1 MPATSPTNAPTS
13 GLNGLVFDIDGVM
26 LDSRASNMEF
36 YNLIRE
42 AVRLPPLSPEEEE
55 YCHMASEAE
64 CLDRII
70 PPACR
75 EAAYEARAK
84 ISYTEQILPLLSL
97 ENGLTEALHWL
108 DMWGVKLG
116 IFTNRSKKVCE
127 LLHYFGLEDT
137 FDPVMTASDCPPK
150 PCPDGLV
157 QIAAQWG
164 ETPAGIVFLGDSKVD
179 EQAAHGAGTAFW
191 SFRNNTLDAGLHVD
205 NFFDMITMITPLVEK
220 RRPAYRPHERRLA
233 AEDAWD
239 FL

>member
-1 MPATSPTNAPTS
+1 MPETRLQDALEFE
-13 GLNGLVFDIDGVM
+13 LNGLVFDIDGVM

-36 YNLIRE
+36 YNMIRE
-42 AVRLPPLSPEEEE
+42 AVHLPPLSPEEEE

-64 CLDRII
+64 CMARII
-70 PPACR
+70 PPAYR

-116 IFTNRSKKVCE
+116 IFTNRNKKVYD

-137 FDPVMTASDCPPK
+137 FLPVMTASDCPPK

-164 ETPAGIVFLGDSKVD
+164 ETPANIAFLGDSKVD
-179 EQAAHGAGTAFW
+179 EQAARGAGAAFW
-191 SFRNNTLDAGLHVD
+191 SFRNNALDAGLHVD
-205 NFFDMITMITPLVEK
+205 DFFGMITMITPLVEK
-220 RRPAYRPHERRLA
+220 RRPSPA
-233 AEDAWD
+233 A
-239 FL
+239 

>member
-1 MPATSPTNAPTS
+1 MPETKRNGAFASE
-13 GLNGLVFDIDGVM
+13 LNGLVFDIDGVM

-64 CLDRII
+64 CLARII
-70 PPACR
+70 PPKYR
-75 EAAYEARAK
+75 EAAYEARMK
-84 ISYTEQILPLLSL
+84 ISYTVQILPLLSL
-97 ENGLTEALHWL
+97 ESGLPEALRWL

-116 IFTNRSKKVCE
+116 IFTNRNKKVHE
-127 LLHYFGLEDT
+127 LLHYFGLED
-137 FDPVMTASDCPPK
+137 FFLPVMTASDCPPK

-164 ETPAGIVFLGDSKVD
+164 ETPANIAFLGDSRVD
-179 EQAAHGAGTAFW
+179 EQAARGAGAAFW
-191 SFRNNTLDAGLHVD
+191 SFRNAALDAGLHVD
-205 NFFDMITMITPLVEK
+205 NFFDMITMITPLVENPGPARRPHK
-220 RRPAYRPHERRLA
+220 RRPA

-239 FL
+239 FS